1 MCYRVQVGHH
11 VRFYKLGGCCW
22 KFLFRCTVMPSSPER
37 ESATRDSE
45 SSSRSNS
52 VDDIFQRFKTYL
64 DDKVEALSSGL
75 VIVSQTV
82 TETQK
87 LNRAAEAEK
96 LKMAGNKDQ
105 FLFNSDLSNVV
116 DEAENFLAANGSQ
129 RYSQS
134 SRQTSSLEQVS

>member
-1 MCYRVQVGHH
+1 MVITCDSTSSAVVAGN
-11 VRFYKLGGCCW
+11 
-22 KFLFRCTVMPSSPER
+22 LFRCTVMPSSPER

-64 DDKVEALSSGL
+64 DDKVEALSCGL

-105 FLFNSDLSNVV
+105 FLFNSDLSNAV
-116 DEAENFLAANGSQ
+116 DEGENFLAANGSQ